1 MIIKPDNKNL
11 QYYGRIDFEDMES
24 PEFVYPSSSI
34 RIKVSGS
41 YLRIKISNKCA
52 YWDNWLG
59 VIIDGKQEKV
69 KLPKE
74 EGQIVLS
81 LAENMEDKLHDILI
95 FKRQDSCHTFR
106 FYGFEVEDGAKIEAP
121 DAMPKRRIEVYG
133 DSVSAGEVSEAV
145 EYTGKEDPNH
155 NGEYS
160 NSYYSYA
167 WMLARKLNAG
177 IHNISQGGI
186 ALLPGTGW
194 FMEPDY
200 IGMEEVYDKIQYQP
214 LLGKPKPWDFAQYT
228 PHVVLV
234 AIGQNDSHP
243 EDYMADDYDCEK
255 SLRWRRHYKTFI
267 EKLRDIYPKS
277 VIILATTILNHHANW
292 DKSIEE
298 ISLELQDSKI
308 FYFKYSNNGCGTP
321 GHIRISEAE
330 QMAEELEEFIVSLGK
345 NIWKGEKN
353 DGSA

>member
-1 MIIKPDNKNL
+1 MIINPNNEKL

-24 PEFVYPSSSI
+24 PEFVFPSSSI
-34 RIKVSGS
+34 RLKVSGS
-41 YLRIKISNKCA
+41 YIRIKISNKCA
-52 YWDNWLG
+52 YWGNWLG
-59 VIIDGKQEKV
+59 VIIDGKQEKI

-81 LAENMEDKLHDILI
+81 LAENLEHKMHDVLV
-95 FKRQDSCHTFR
+95 FKRQDSCHTFK
-106 FYGFEVEDGAKIEAP
+106 FYGFEVEDGARMEAP
-121 DAMPKRRIEVYG
+121 DALPKRRIEVYG
-133 DSVSAGEVSEAV
+133 DSVSAGEVSEAI
-145 EYTGKEDPNH
+145 EYAGKEDPVH

-167 WMLARKLNAG
+167 WMLARKLDAG
-177 IHNISQGGI
+177 IHNIAQGGI

-200 IGMEEVYDKIQYQP
+200 IGMEEVYDKMQYHP
-214 LLGKPKPWDFAQYT
+214 LLGKTKPWDFIKYT

-243 EDYMADDYDCEK
+243 EDYMARDYNCEK
-255 SLRWRRHYKTFI
+255 SLKWRSHYKAFI
-267 EKLRDIYPKS
+267 ERLREIYPKS
-277 VIILATTILNHHANW
+277 VIILATTILNHHENW

-298 ISLELQDSKI
+298 TSLELQDNKI
-308 FYFKYSNNGCGTP
+308 FYFKYSNNGRGTP

-330 QMAEELEEFIVSLGK
+330 QMAEELGEFIVSLGDD
-345 NIWKGEKN
+345 IWKEAEA
-353 DGSA
+353 DGSE